1 MSGWG
6 TLYSGGNQPNVL
18 QEVGVKVFA
27 NSDCGSYPSGAI
39 TANMM
44 CAGAPGKDSCQGD
57 SGGPLVTGVVGDQTI
72 ILILAEIFC
81 IFLFQKSCRRF

>member
-1 MSGWG
+1 MLYTFTIPPLFTAIVSGWG

-27 NSDCGSYPSGAI
+27 NSDCGSYPNGAI

-57 SGGPLVTGVVGDQTI
+57 SGGPLVTG
-72 ILILAEIFC
+72 L
-81 IFLFQKSCRRF
+81 KMNS